1 MNLINR
7 IVLVLLLLVSIVF
20 LKYTS
25 FPQVIHFLN
34 FFPIVSSIGT
44 FNYDLTRFL
53 CDPLSPVVHDDY
65 SCKDFFYFVSQ
76 IKNANL
82 SAKFLVLYEVTSLF
96 TNIAL
101 QETIDG
107 IINLILNDN
116 LNLNLTKNWLKNF
129 SFLLHHILIFF
140 STINFIIRL
149 MD

>member
-116 LNLNLTKNWLKNF
+116 LNLNFTKNWLKNF

>member
-53 CDPLSPVVHDDY
+53 CDPLSPVVHD
-65 SCKDFFYFVSQ
+65 FFYFVSQ

-96 TNIAL
+96 TNTAL

-107 IINLILNDN
+107 TINLILNDN
-116 LNLNLTKNWLKNF
+116 LNLNFTKNWLKNF